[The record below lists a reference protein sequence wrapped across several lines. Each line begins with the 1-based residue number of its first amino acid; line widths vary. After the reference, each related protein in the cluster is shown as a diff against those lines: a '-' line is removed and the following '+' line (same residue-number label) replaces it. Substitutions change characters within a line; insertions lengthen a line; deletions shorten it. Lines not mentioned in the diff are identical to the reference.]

1 MLGGRD
7 YNKLL
12 NKEIDKLSRN
22 LVPLVDRSDSN
33 RIHAA
38 ETIICTRYSYY
49 ERAEP
54 LNDNVSITLLSILKR
69 GCSDFINSPSA
80 EYKVDDLI
88 LIVTADMIVD
98 EMVVN
103 YVLVNSLPDIPDPRD
118 LLYTNAC
125 LFGFDKNNGIILYS
139 TVDGKHTEFFVPRS
153 NKMFEQVIR
162 RARILSLL
170 LKQKNTPVI
179 EPSDFCRTCKYN
191 KRCYIQISK
200 ESSSLEEIFGFG
212 KA

>member
-1 MLGGRD
+1 ME
-7 YNKLL
+7 NIL
-12 NKEIDKLSRN
+12 N
-22 LVPLVDRSDSN
+22 
-33 RIHAA
+33 
-38 ETIICTRYSYY
+38 
-49 ERAEP
+49 
-54 LNDNVSITLLSILKR
+54 
-69 GCSDFINSPSA
+69 
-80 EYKVDDLI
+80 
-88 LIVTADMIVD
+88 
-98 EMVVN
+98 
-103 YVLVNSLPDIPDPRD
+103 
-118 LLYTNAC
+118 
-125 LFGFDKNNGIILYS
+125 
-139 TVDGKHTEFFVPRS
+139 FFVPRS